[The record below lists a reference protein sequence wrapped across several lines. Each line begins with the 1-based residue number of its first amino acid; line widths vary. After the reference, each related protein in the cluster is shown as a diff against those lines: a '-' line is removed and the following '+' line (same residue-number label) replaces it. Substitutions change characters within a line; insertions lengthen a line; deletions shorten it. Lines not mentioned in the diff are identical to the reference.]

1 MNRLVVLSLSLVL
14 LLSLTACTT
23 ATTRVNNAPGRAT
36 VYEDPNSVGAIAGIG
51 MESQDITS
59 MTDQMMRDMLSNPL
73 LTGRNP
79 APRVIVD
86 AEYFYNEGSTRL
98 NKNMITDRLR
108 IDLNRA
114 SNGRMVFIGRHFS
127 DMVAKE
133 RDLKRQGQVTEGTLG
148 SAKAQAGAD
157 FRLGGRITTQDAV
170 STSSNMAS
178 RYHLITFEMVDL
190 ETGIIVWSGM
200 YEFKKSAQDDIV
212 YR

>member
-1 MNRLVVLSLSLVL
+1 MNRIVLLSSYVI
-14 LLSLTACTT
+14 LLSLTACSTT
-23 ATTRVNNAPGRAT
+23 TTRVNNEAGRAT
-36 VYEDPNSVGAIAGIG
+36 VYENPNSVGAVAGIG

-59 MTDQMMRDMLSNPL
+59 MTDQMMRDMLSNPIL
-73 LTGRNP
+73 AGRNP
-79 APRVIVD
+79 APRVIID

-114 SNGRMVFIGRHFS
+114 SNGRMIFVGRHFS
-127 DMVAKE
+127 DMVEKE
-133 RDLKRQGQVTEGTLG
+133 RDLKRKGQVTEGTLG
-148 SAKAQAGAD
+148 SAKAQAGGD

-200 YEFKKSAQDDIV
+200 YEFKKSAQDDVV

>member
-1 MNRLVVLSLSLVL
+1 MTKSTVL
-14 LLSLTACTT
+14 LCAVALLLPLSGCTY
-23 ATTRVNNAPGRAT
+23 TTRVNNAPGRPT
-36 VYEDPNSVGAIAGIG
+36 VYEDTTSVGAVAGIG

-59 MTDQMMRDMLSNPL
+59 MTDQMVRDMLTNPIL
-73 LTGRNP
+73 AGRNP

-86 AEYFYNEGSTRL
+86 AEYFHNEGSTRI

-108 IDLNRA
+108 VDLNRSA
-114 SNGRMVFIGRHFS
+114 NGRMVFIGRHYS
-127 DMVAKE
+127 DMVANE
-133 RDLKRQGQVTEGTLG
+133 RELKRQGEVTEGTIG
-148 SAKAQAGAD
+148 RAKAQAGGD

-170 STSSNMAS
+170 RASSGMAS
-178 RYHLITFEMVDL
+178 RYHLVTFEMVDL